1 LHTQGHERES
11 TMNKPVGTLRNESR
25 AWVEVP
31 AEDNGDAM
39 IAAMAEAGVDYVF
52 FTSGSEIG
60 FYQEAIAKAHAKG
73 RRAPKLITVTHE
85 HASLNAALGY
95 AAVAGKP
102 AVTAA
107 HVDCGTQHYG
117 GAVHTALHCG
127 LPVMITGGGSPTSYP
142 GSIRGARD
150 GGGHI
155 WMQQS
160 FDQNGIVR
168 QYTKWD
174 HRMELQDNVG
184 LMVSRALQ
192 VARTEPCGPVYMQ
205 LPREVS
211 VAKVNGA
218 RFPTMAQLGVALP
231 AAPDPD
237 GIRDIAR
244 RLVKAENPFVI
255 VARSGRNPATVPAL
269 VRLCELMGLPVAQS
283 AIRAYQCFPLN
294 HPLYMSAASLKDADM
309 LLCLDVDIPWLA
321 DTNPPPD
328 NAFVAI
334 TDVEPAKRR
343 IPTMEFTADLR
354 LTADALSVIEALEA
368 EARRIITPDD
378 QRRFAARAAKCAEAS
393 AKRRRDLAED
403 AKSRSGKTPID
414 SKWLSHSIGQVL
426 DDNCIVF
433 DETIAHNQLHDYL
446 AISQPGSYF
455 HNPASSGGWA
465 QGAAFGAKMAAPE
478 RDVIA
483 VSGDGFYMFGTPIHA
498 LWSAKHYKAPF
509 MAVVYQNRS
518 YSTGTLRINSVYG
531 QDSYTAKADYDGGY
545 FDPPIDFAKEAE
557 AAGAYG
563 ENVTDPAQVMPAL
576 KRGLERI
583 RNGQPAVIS
592 VWLARLLQKD

>member
-1 LHTQGHERES
+1 
-11 TMNKPVGTLRNESR
+11 MNKYVADLRNESR
-25 AWVEVP
+25 AWIEVP

-39 IAAMAEAGVDYVF
+39 IAAMAAAGVEYIF

-60 FYQEAIAKAHAKG
+60 FYQEAVAKAHAHG

-95 AAVAGKP
+95 AAVSGKP

-117 GAVHTALHCG
+117 GAVHTAFHSG

-155 WMQQS
+155 WLQQS

-174 HRMELQDNVG
+174 HRMQMQDNVG
-184 LMVSRALQ
+184 LMISRALQ
-192 VARTEPCGPVYMQ
+192 VACTEPCGPVYLT

-211 VAKVNGA
+211 LHRINGA
-218 RFPTMAQLGVALP
+218 RFPTMAQLGVARP
-231 AAPDPD
+231 AAPDID
-237 GIRDIAR
+237 GIREIAL
-244 RLVKAENPFVI
+244 RLLKAENPFVL
-255 VARSGRNPATVPAL
+255 VARSGRNPRTVPAL
-269 VRLCELMGLPVAQS
+269 VRLCEMMGLPVAQS
-283 AIRAYQCFPLN
+283 GLRAYHCFPLN
-294 HPLYMSAASLKDADM
+294 HPLYMSNASLKDADVI
-309 LLCLDVDIPWLA
+309 LALDVDIPWHA

-328 NAFVAI
+328 SAWVAV

-354 LTADALSVIEALEA
+354 LTADPLMTIETLYE
-368 EARRIITPDD
+368 EVRRIITPED
-378 QRRFAARAAKCAEAS
+378 QRRFAARAQQCAEAS
-393 AKRRRDLAED
+393 AKRRRELADD
-403 AKSRSGKTPID
+403 ARARAGRTPID
-414 SKWLSHSIGQVL
+414 PKWLSYCIGNVL
-426 DDNCIVF
+426 DDNCILF
-433 DETIAHNQLHDYL
+433 DETIAQNQVHDYL
-446 AISQPGSYF
+446 HISQPGAYF

-465 QGAAFGAKMAAPE
+465 QGAAFGAKLAAPGK
-478 RDVIA
+478 DVIA

-498 LWSAKHYKAPF
+498 LWAANHYKAPF

-531 QDSYTAKADYDGGY
+531 KDSYAAKAGFDGGY

-563 ENVTDPAQVMPAL
+563 ENVTDPAEVEPAL
-576 KRGLERI
+576 RRGLARI
-583 RNGQPAVIS
+583 RAGQPAVIA
-592 VWLARLLQKD
+592 VRLARLLQKD

>member
-1 LHTQGHERES
+1 
-11 TMNKPVGTLRNESR
+11 MNKHAGTLRSDSR
-25 AWVEVP
+25 AWVDVP
-31 AEDNGDAM
+31 ADDNGDAM
-39 IAAMAEAGVDYVF
+39 IAAMAEAGVEYIF

-60 FYQEAIAKAHAKG
+60 FYQEAVAKAHAQG
-73 RRAPKLITVTHE
+73 RKAPKLITVTHE

-95 AAVAGKP
+95 AAVSGKP

-117 GAVHTALHCG
+117 GAVHTAFHSG
-127 LPVMITGGGSPTSYP
+127 LPVVITGGGSPTSYP
-142 GSIRGARD
+142 GSFPGARD

-155 WMQQS
+155 WLQQS

-174 HRMELQDNVG
+174 HRMQLQDNVG
-184 LMVSRALQ
+184 LMISRALQ
-192 VARTEPCGPVYMQ
+192 VARTEPCGPVYLT

-211 VAKVNGA
+211 LHKIKGAK
-218 RFPTMAQLGVALP
+218 FPTMHQLGVAKP
-231 AAPDPD
+231 AAPDAE
-237 GIRDIAR
+237 GIREIAR
-244 RLVKAENPFVI
+244 RLVKADNPFVL

-269 VRLCELMGLPVAQS
+269 VTLCELMALPVAQS
-283 AIRAYQCFPLN
+283 GLRAYQCFPLN
-294 HPLYMSAASLKDADM
+294 HPLYMSGASLKDADVI
-309 LLCLDVDIPWLA
+309 LALDVDIPWHA
-321 DTNPPPD
+321 DSNPPPD
-328 NAFVAI
+328 SAWVAM

-354 LTADALSVIEALEA
+354 LTADALSVIEALTA
-368 EARRIITPDD
+368 EVRSLITPED
-378 QRRFAARAAKCAEAS
+378 QLRFSARAQRCAEAS
-393 AKRRRDLAED
+393 AKRRNDLAED
-403 AKSRSGKTPID
+403 AKSRASKAPID
-414 SKWLSHSIGQVL
+414 PKWLSYRIAKVL

-433 DETIAHNQLHDYL
+433 DETISQNQVHDYL
-446 AISQPGSYF
+446 NIAQPGAYF

-465 QGAAFGAKMAAPE
+465 TGAAFGAKLAAPGK
-478 RDVIA
+478 DVIA

-498 LWSAKHYKAPF
+498 LWAARHYKAPF

-518 YSTGTLRINSVYG
+518 YSTGTLRINAVYG
-531 QDSYTAKADYDGGY
+531 AKDSYAAKADYDGGY

-563 ENVTDPAQVMPAL
+563 ENVTDSAQIEGAL
-576 KRGLERI
+576 RRGLKAI
-583 RNGQPAVIS
+583 REEGRPAVIS

>member
-1 LHTQGHERES
+1 
-11 TMNKPVGTLRNESR
+11 MNKHAGTLRNETR
-25 AWVEVP
+25 AWAELP
-31 AEDNGDAM
+31 ADDNGDAM

-60 FYQEAIAKAHAKG
+60 FYQEAIAKAHAQG
-73 RRAPKLITVTHE
+73 RKAPKLITVTHE

-95 AAVAGKP
+95 AAVSGKP

-117 GAVHTALHCG
+117 GAVHTAFHSG
-127 LPVMITGGGSPTSYP
+127 LPVVITGGGSPTSYP

-155 WMQQS
+155 WLQQS

-174 HRMELQDNVG
+174 HRMEMQDNVG

-192 VARTEPCGPVYMQ
+192 VARTEPCGPVYLQ

-211 VAKVNGA
+211 VAKVDGA
-218 RFPTMAQLGVALP
+218 KFPTMAQLGVAKP
-231 AAPDPD
+231 AAPDPE
-237 GIRDIAR
+237 GTREIAR

-283 AIRAYQCFPLN
+283 AIRSYHCFPLN

-368 EARRIITPDD
+368 EVRKLITPDD
-378 QRRFAARAAKCAEAS
+378 QRRFTARAAKCADAS
-393 AKRRRDLAED
+393 AKRRRDLADD
-403 AKSRSGKTPID
+403 AKSRAGNNPID
-414 SKWLSHSIGQVL
+414 PKWLSHCIGQAI

-433 DETIAHNQLHDYL
+433 DETIAQNQLHDYL
-446 AISQPGSYF
+446 NISQPGAYF

-465 QGAAFGAKMAAPE
+465 PGAAFGAKIAAPDK
-478 RDVIA
+478 DVIA

-498 LWSAKHYKAPF
+498 LWSAAHYKAPF

-531 QDSYTAKADYDGGY
+531 KDSYSAKADYDGGY

-563 ENVTDPAQVMPAL
+563 ENVTDPAQVVPAL

-583 RNGQPAVIS
+583 RKGQPAVIS
-592 VWLARLLQKD
+592 VWLAKLLQKD

>member
-1 LHTQGHERES
+1 
-11 TMNKPVGTLRNESR
+11 MNRHVGNLRNETR
-25 AWVEVP
+25 AWIEVP
-31 AEDNGDAM
+31 ADDNGDAI
-39 IAAMAEAGVDYVF
+39 IAAMAEAGVEYIF

-60 FYQEAIAKAHAKG
+60 FYQEAVAKAHAKG
-73 RRAPKLITVTHE
+73 RSAPKLITVTHE

-117 GAVHTALHCG
+117 GAVHTAFHCG
-127 LPVMITGGGSPTSYP
+127 LPVVITGGGSPTSYP
-142 GSIRGARD
+142 GSFRGARD

-155 WMQQS
+155 WLQQS
-160 FDQNGIVR
+160 FDQNSIVR

-174 HRMELQDNVG
+174 HRMELQDNPG
-184 LMVSRALQ
+184 LMISRALQ
-192 VARTEPCGPVYMQ
+192 VARTEPCGPVYLQ

-211 VAKVNGA
+211 IAKVNGA
-218 RFPTMAQLGVALP
+218 KFPTMDQLGVARP
-231 AAPDPD
+231 AAPDAA
-237 GIRDIAR
+237 GIAEIAA

-269 VRLCELMGLPVAQS
+269 VRLCELLGLPVSQS
-283 AIRAYQCFPLN
+283 GIRAYQCFPLN
-294 HPLYMSAASLKDADM
+294 HPLYLSHASLKDADVV
-309 LLCLDVDIPWLA
+309 LCLDVDIPWLA

-328 NAFVAI
+328 SAWVAI
-334 TDVEPAKRR
+334 TDVEPSKRR

-368 EARRIITPDD
+368 ETRKLITPDD
-378 QRRFAARAAKCAEAS
+378 AKRFAARAAKCTELS
-393 AKRRRDLAED
+393 GKRRRDLADD
-403 AKSRSGKTPID
+403 AKSRAGKNPID
-414 SKWLSHSIGQVL
+414 PKWLSHNIGQVL

-433 DETIAHNQLHDYL
+433 DETISQNQLHDYL
-446 AISQPGSYF
+446 SISQPGHYF

-465 QGAAFGAKMAAPE
+465 QGAAFGAKLAAPGK
-478 RDVIA
+478 DVIA

-498 LWSAKHYKAPF
+498 LWAAKHYNAPF

-518 YSTGTLRINSVYG
+518 YSTGTLRINAVYG
-531 QDSYTAKADYDGGY
+531 KDDSYAAKANYDGGY

-563 ENVTDPAQVMPAL
+563 ENVTDPGEVEPAL
-576 KRGLERI
+576 RRGLERI
-583 RNGQPAVIS
+583 RAGQPAVIS